1 MPAHPFLT
9 EVSPAHSWYPN
20 PAFFSSMHLLSLTYY
35 RQRIYYIWH
44 LIDNILSLFLFIPF
58 SSLFLY
64 QERALWRQGLSALL
78 IIALSLCLEQCL
90 VYEKSSNICEIY
102 LDEWMSVFNPHCT
115 LQGSH
120 EHSSFTNPE
129 TEARRG
135 QVTGPRSQSWWAGS
149 FRVTVPSSFHLTQGT
164 MRSSDNAQSASCGLG
179 VQYMI
184 KIT

>member
-1 MPAHPFLT
+1 MEWSRKVLELCPAMISLPCMLT
-9 EVSPAHSWYPN
+9 TTVQLECEIHEGKG
-20 PAFFSSMHLLSLTYY
+20 F
-35 RQRIYYIWH
+35 
-44 LIDNILSLFLFIPF
+44 ILF
-58 SSLFLY
+58 
-64 QERALWRQGLSALL
+64 
-78 IIALSLCLEQCL
+78 IALSLCLEQCL

-129 TEARRG
+129 TEAQRG

-149 FRVTVPSSFHLTQGT
+149 FRVTVPSSFHFTQGT